1 MTEKQT
7 KDVFISILGLQD
19 YEGTDGDSVELTTA
33 GKLTRTARGYHL
45 SYQESALTGMEGIQ
59 TNIEVSPNLVMLTRT
74 GQVCSEMV
82 FEKGV
87 RHLSLYDTPFGSLEV
102 GVAAR
107 SIHSTIGDRGGELEV
122 NYSINIDHRLAGENS
137 FSLKVREAKVTQ

>member
-19 YEGTDGDSVELTTA
+19 YEGTDGDSVELTTT
-33 GKLTRTARGYHL
+33 GKLTRTAQGYHL
-45 SYQESALTGMEGIQ
+45 SYQESALTGMEGTQ
-59 TNIEVSPNLVMLTRT
+59 TNIEIFPRSVVLTRT

-82 FEKGV
+82 FEQGV
-87 RHLSLYDTPFGSLEV
+87 RHLSLYNTPYGSLEV

-107 SIHSTIGDRGGELEV
+107 KIHSTIGDRGGELEV
-122 NYSINIDHRLAGENS
+122 NYSIDIDHRLAGENS
-137 FSLKVREAKVTQ
+137 FSLKVREAKLTQ